1 MDCSRGM
8 KIRKIQSKQFIAADI
23 EKVWSFF
30 SNPENLNAITPPELS
45 FDILSD
51 LKEQKMHAGLII
63 QYRIKPFLNIP
74 FSWTT
79 EITHCEHQQF
89 FVDEQR
95 FGPYAFWHH
104 QHHFKAVEGGVEMT
118 DIVHYS
124 VGWGPLGV
132 LIDHLY
138 VHNQLKHIFDY
149 RFQQV
154 DKFFP

>member
-1 MDCSRGM
+1 M
-8 KIRKIQSKQFIAADI
+8 KIRKIQFKQFIAADI
-23 EKVWSFF
+23 DTVWTFF

-51 LKEQKMHAGLII
+51 LKDQKMHAGLII
-63 QYRIKPFLNIP
+63 QYRIRPFLNIP

-79 EITHCEHQQF
+79 EITHCENKQF

-124 VGWGPLGV
+124 VGWGPLGI
-132 LIDHLY
+132 LIDNIY
-138 VHNQLKHIFDY
+138 VHNQLKHIFEY
-149 RFQQV
+149 RLLQV